1 MLAIAQGTRATHL
14 PAMSR
19 RWRLSRTRRR
29 VLQRASVTQPV
40 HIYIYIYIYIQLRL
54 EMDGTFILHRGESL
68 MFSGQLLKFLKWSVV
83 DEP

>member
-19 RWRLSRTRRR
+19 RWRLSRTLRR
-29 VLQRASVTQPV
+29 VLQRASLTQPV
-40 HIYIYIYIYIQLRL
+40 HIYIYIQLRL

>member
-19 RWRLSRTRRR
+19 RWRLSRTLRR
-29 VLQRASVTQPV
+29 VLQRASLTQPV

-68 MFSGQLLKFLKWSVV
+68 MFSGQLLKFLK
-83 DEP
+83 